1 MGNILIKISSIIF
14 IVVIFSADL
23 YAQAKIIGQIKDDKG
38 KVLPF
43 ASIYIE
49 NTIDGTTTDSLGRY
63 SFKTRCKGKQVIV
76 VSSIGYELKI
86 DTISIEGNNILHNMT
101 VKEKSVSVEEVV
113 ITAGAFAANDDQKV
127 AILKPLDIY
136 TNAGAGGDI
145 MGAIRTLPGAQPQS
159 DQTGLFVRG
168 GDASES
174 VVIIDGMVVQNP
186 FGSNVPGISS
196 RSRFMP
202 FQFRGISFS
211 SGGYSARY
219 GQALSS
225 VLELNTFNL
234 PEQSTL
240 NYSMG
245 LSGIEFSAVKK
256 INNSAFELTGHYDN
270 LSPFFSFANTNY
282 HFYAPPVGGGFSGK
296 YTLAN
301 TDRDLLKV
309 FLKYD
314 IISSG
319 TDVPNPFTFDTTQ
332 FLNLTDSIIP
342 FGLKNYNLYF
352 NSSYSH
358 IINKLILRT
367 AISASNNIDNLNW
380 GPVPGNNKDWRLQ
393 WRGEGSFIFS
403 EKTNLLIGSE
413 IQRYQYNEGISTY
426 NSEFNELIVAG
437 YAELE
442 WKPQKWF
449 AIKPGFRYEYSQLL
463 ERYNAAP
470 RLSLAIGTGKY
481 SQVSFAGGLFYENP
495 DNKYLLSGYHLNFQE
510 ATHYIGNYQW
520 IKNDRTFRFETYY
533 KSYNQLV
540 MEKLNSN
547 VPYDGNPYRFV
558 FPGENIDNSGYGYAK
573 GLEIFWRDKALMH
586 NFDYWLSY
594 SYIDTK
600 RLYDNYKAFV
610 TPGFVSNNNLNLI
623 VKYFIEPLQVNI
635 GASYTYATGR
645 PSYNPDFQVKYAPDY
660 SDLALNLSYL
670 TTIGKVFGVAYISVD
685 NVTNRKN
692 IFGYQFSLNG
702 TPNPIEPPIYRY
714 IYAGFTISLTQ
725 FKKEEL

>member
-692 IFGYQFSLNG
+692 IFGYQISLNG